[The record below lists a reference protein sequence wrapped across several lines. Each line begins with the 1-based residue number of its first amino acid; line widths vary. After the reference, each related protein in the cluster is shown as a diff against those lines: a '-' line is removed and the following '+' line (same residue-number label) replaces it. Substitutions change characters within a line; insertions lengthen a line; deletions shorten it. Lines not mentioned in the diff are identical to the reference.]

1 MQIMGLDLSITRT
14 GVSLPDRTTLA
25 VVPPKQVTGD
35 DRLEYFA
42 DHIGLAARTARVDLV
57 VIEGLGGIY
66 KGEAARTMPMMHGAI
81 RLELKR
87 NRVPYVLLSPSSL
100 KKFATG
106 NGGADKTAMALASL
120 KRLGRE
126 YRTNDECD
134 ADWLRI
140 AGRTVYGLG
149 EYLSV
154 PQAAGGRMPLTLP
167 QDQLQ
172 ALRWAGT
179 GKARHEIVWPEVGG
193 RKPWPGVALRA

>member
-1 MQIMGLDLSITRT
+1 LKIMGLDLSITRT
-14 GVSLPDRTTLA
+14 GVGLPDRTTFA
-25 VVPPKQVTGD
+25 APPPKQIPGN

-57 VIEGLGGIY
+57 VIEGLGGLY
-66 KGEAARTMPMMHGAI
+66 KGEAARTMPMMHGAV

-87 NRVPYVLLSPSSL
+87 HRVPYMLLSPSSL

-106 NGGADKTAMALASL
+106 NGSADKTAMALAAL

-126 YRTNDECD
+126 YATNDECD

-140 AGRTVYGLG
+140 AGRFAYGMSEVTDRPGPSLAVDR
-149 EYLSV
+149 LLQM
-154 PQAAGGRMPLTLP
+154 PQENLE
-167 QDQLQ
+167 

-179 GKARHEIVWPEVGG
+179 GRARHAIVWPEVGG
-193 RKPWPGVALRA
+193 HKPWPPVVLR